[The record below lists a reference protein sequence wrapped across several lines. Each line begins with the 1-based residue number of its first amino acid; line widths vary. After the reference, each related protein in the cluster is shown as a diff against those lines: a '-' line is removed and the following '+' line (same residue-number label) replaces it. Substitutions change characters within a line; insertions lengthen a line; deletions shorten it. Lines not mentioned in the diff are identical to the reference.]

1 MIKTELHRRY
11 WLIEL
16 ISYWEGRLTSNHL
29 QHFFGLSRQQASKD
43 INQYLQSWPNNL
55 YYCASAKGHLP
66 SVDFNLVFISGDVAE
81 YLNWM
86 TGQSAHA
93 MPTESGCRL
102 EHAILLP
109 PARNVTPK
117 VIRPLVQALRKGER
131 LEVDYGAV
139 SNANQDGR
147 IIVPV
152 RFVNTG
158 SRWHLRAWCEKA
170 NGYRDFVLS
179 RFHGT
184 PIPEGK
190 LLAPLPPDTH
200 WNTQVTLV
208 LKPDPRLS
216 PEQQQALIR
225 DYAMNNGELNLD
237 TRAALAGY
245 LLREMQINTKMLDGN
260 PAAQQLILAN
270 YGEVKEWLF

>member
-1 MIKTELHRRY
+1 MIKTELHRRF

-16 ISYWEGRLTSNHL
+16 VGYWEGRLTSNHL
-29 QHFFGLSRQQASKD
+29 RHFFGLSRQQASKD
-43 INQYLQSWPNNL
+43 INQYLQQHPGNL
-55 YYCASAKGHLP
+55 EYCGSAKGYLP
-66 SVDFNLVFISGDVAE
+66 TPSFLPACISGDVAE

-86 TGQSAHA
+86 TGQSAHS
-93 MPTESGCRL
+93 MPTASGCRL
-102 EHAILLP
+102 EHTILLP
-109 PARNVTPK
+109 PARNVTSK

-184 PIPEGK
+184 PMPEGK
-190 LLAPLPPDTH
+190 PLAPLPPDTH
-200 WNTQVTLV
+200 WNTQITLV
-208 LKPDPRLS
+208 LTPDPRLN
-216 PEQQQALIR
+216 PEQQHALIR
-225 DYAMNNGELNLD
+225 DYAMNNGELNLE

-270 YGEVKEWLF
+270 HDEVKEWLF

>member
-1 MIKTELHRRY
+1 MIKTERRRRY
-11 WLIEL
+11 WLAEL
-16 ISYWEGRLTSNHL
+16 IACWEGRFTTSYL
-29 QHFFGLSRQQASKD
+29 RQFFGLSRQQASKD
-43 INQYLQSWPNNL
+43 INQYQQEHAGNL
-55 YYCASAKGHLP
+55 EYCASRRGYVP
-66 SVDFNLVFISGDVAE
+66 SASFNPVYISGDVAE

-93 MPTESGCRL
+93 MPNAPGYRL

-109 PARNVTPK
+109 PARNVSPQ
-117 VIRPLVQALRKGER
+117 VIRPLVRALRQGER
-131 LEVDYGAV
+131 LDVDYGAV
-139 SNANQDGR
+139 SSCERDGR

-158 SRWHLRAWCEKA
+158 SRWHLRACCEKA
-170 NGYRDFVLS
+170 QNYRDFVLS

-190 LLAPLPPDTH
+190 QLAPLPPDTG
-200 WNTQVTLV
+200 WNTQITLIII
-208 LKPDPRLS
+208 PDPRLL
-216 PEQQQALIR
+216 PEQQQALIH
-225 DYAMNNGELNLD
+225 DYAMQHGQLKIN

-245 LLREMQINTKMLDGN
+245 LVREMQINTKMLDIN

-270 YGEVKEWLF
+270 YEEVKEWLF

>member
-1 MIKTELHRRY
+1 MIKPELHRRY

-16 ISYWEGRLTSNHL
+16 VSHWEGRLTTGHL
-29 QHFFGLSRQQASKD
+29 RQFFGLSRQQASKA
-43 INQYLQSWPNNL
+43 INQYQQEHTGNL
-55 YYCASAKGHLP
+55 EYCASRKGYLP
-66 SVDFNLVFISGDVAE
+66 AQGFQPFHISGDVAE

-93 MPTESGCRL
+93 MPTEPGYGLAHHILRL
-102 EHAILLP
+102 
-109 PARNVTPK
+109 PARQVSAQ
-117 VIRPLVQALRKGER
+117 VVRRLVNALRHHER

-139 SNANQDGR
+139 SSADRQGR

-170 NGYRDFVLS
+170 QNYRDFVLS

-184 PIPEGK
+184 PEPEGT
-190 LLAPLPPDTH
+190 LLAPLPPDTG
-200 WNTQVTLV
+200 WNTHITLNIS
-208 LKPDPRLS
+208 PDPRLS
-216 PEQQQALIR
+216 PEQQQALIH
-225 DYAMNNGELNLD
+225 DYAMENGQLKIN

-245 LLREMQINTKMLDGN
+245 LLKEMQINTKMLDGN

-270 YGEVKEWLF
+270 YDEVKEWLF